1 MIYDITVALKADF
14 EAKGAP
20 VRVLYGPEP
29 TESIS
34 AARERVVIW
43 EPIDEKR
50 DSVQG
55 PKATHPNPRAPH
67 VILQACRLRIFSQST
82 TAGAQWHEHVDRARQ
97 IQVHTVAGLNRIVR
111 GRKNAI
117 TWGPGGFITLKDSD
131 GKPLWSGA
139 VYELDFYVDHGVPD
153 FTWKGEGADTATI
166 GVDVEIENVTKV
178 SAKPGAAGTPPVDA
192 ETIGG

>member
-1 MIYDITVALKADF
+1 MIYDLTLALKANF

-20 VRVLYGPEP
+20 VRVVYGPEP

-43 EPIDEKR
+43 EPLDEKR

-55 PKATHPNPRAPH
+55 PKATHPNPRQPR
-67 VILQACRLRIFSQST
+67 VLVQSCRLRVFSQST
-82 TAGAQWHEHVDRARQ
+82 TAAALWHEHVDRARQ
-97 IQVHTVAGLNRIVR
+97 ILVHTIAGLDRIVR
-111 GRKNAI
+111 GRKNTI
-117 TWGPGGFITLKDSD
+117 TWGPGGFVSLVDSA

-153 FTWKGEGADTATI
+153 WTWKFEGADTATI
-166 GVDVEIENVTKV
+166 GTDVEIENVTKV
-178 SAKPGAAGTPPVDA
+178 SAKPGAAGDPPDDA